1 MTIHLIKSAELS
13 ADTFYYA
20 VDFVKVLADAATVS
34 EAHGSHVY
42 KVLADSVTTS
52 ETTNFEFDIG
62 IYENEDDTTTT
73 TDLFDR
79 VVQYVREVSENTITA
94 ENAITDF
101 GKVLEET
108 IYLQSP
114 YADDFFDENY
124 VSADIATYD
133 FTKVLTEVANAS
145 ETNAVTFN
153 KNGVTDTATATESFG
168 RSVQYYRSFT
178 DSVITHEYTSAGLVK
193 PSGDD
198 QGNIEELNAAD
209 SATSHLYKY
218 LTDSVTSTDTIGIIP
233 YLVKTDNAGA
243 TELLIVAN
251 DRATIDSIAATEQSL
266 INTLKGLFE
275 TVTVTEDGIVNT
287 QNYVDGDF
295 GSDYVGQVTYFN

>member
-1 MTIHLIKSAELS
+1 
-13 ADTFYYA
+13 
-20 VDFVKVLADAATVS
+20 VDFIKVLSDTATAS
-34 EAHGSHVY
+34 ESHGSHVY
-42 KVLADSVTTS
+42 KVLTDSVTTS

-101 GKVLEET
+101 GKVLDDAL
-108 IYLQSP
+108 YLQFPYSP
-114 YADDFFDENY
+114 DYFDENY
-124 VSADIATYD
+124 VSADTTHLD
-133 FTKVLTEVANAS
+133 FSKVLSDAAS
-145 ETNAVTFN
+145 SSEATAVTFN
-153 KNGVTDTATATESFG
+153 KNGVTDAATATESFG
-168 RSVQYYRSFT
+168 RSVQYYRTFAE
-178 DSVITHEYTSAGLVK
+178 SVITHEYASVGLVK
-193 PSGDD
+193 PGGEEA
-198 QGNIEELNAAD
+198 GNVDELNAAD

-218 LTDSVTSTDTIGIIP
+218 LTDSVTSTDTTGIIP

-243 TELLIVAN
+243 TELLIIAN
-251 DRATIDSIAATEQSL
+251 DSATIESIATTEQSL